1 MTTRT
6 KTFDCVEMKRR
17 GARKI
22 YEQTKGMSVEEETA
36 YWRERREE
44 FRREQ
49 EVITRSAPVHS
60 SPPSVRP

>member
-36 YWRERREE
+36 YWRERSEE

-49 EVITRSAPVHS
+49 EVIARSAPVHS